1 MNLNEYNALRRV
13 TDAVRAA
20 DSAFCEDFYNDEQLT
35 EKTYELLKDLLDN
48 LSDLYSISD
57 MIIDNETYRRDA
69 IRRDDALRVAYVEV
83 LNGLISNGSA
93 IAYLI
98 RDYYI

>member
-20 DSAFCEDFYNDEQLT
+20 DRAFCEDFYNDEPLT
-35 EKTYELLKDLLDN
+35 EKTFELLKDLLDN

-69 IRRDDALRVAYVEV
+69 RKRRRTVAC
-83 LNGLISNGSA
+83 
-93 IAYLI
+93 
-98 RDYYI
+98 